1 MMTNRSDEL
10 QEYIEAEQQRVAIG
24 ERARNGDTEAALE
37 ALDQWNL
44 RHLQEMGPPDVE
56 RAQKLYRDGEVN
68 EQELEVLIESAMQ
81 YYPPDGKRENIGEP
95 AQFDPRYSPEEL
107 ILRIVLM
114 AACGGL
120 VAYVLLNPHTVPL

>member
-10 QEYIEAEQQRVAIG
+10 QEYIETEQQRIAIG

-37 ALDQWNL
+37 ALDEWNL

-68 EQELEVLIESAMQ
+68 EQELEVLIESAME
-81 YYPPDGKRENIGEP
+81 YYPPDGKRESKGK
-95 AQFDPRYSPEEL
+95 QTKFDPRHSPEEL

-114 AACGGL
+114 AASGGF
-120 VAYVLLNPHTVPL
+120 VAYVLLNPQTVPL